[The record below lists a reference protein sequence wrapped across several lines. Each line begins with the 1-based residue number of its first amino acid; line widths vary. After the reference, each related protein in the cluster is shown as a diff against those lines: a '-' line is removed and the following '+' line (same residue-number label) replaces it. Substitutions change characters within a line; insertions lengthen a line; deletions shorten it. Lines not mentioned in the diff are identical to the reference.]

1 MDRERVEPTISQ
13 LLASC
18 PVHRHRGIRKY
29 RAGGQGWTLPL
40 VFFLAS
46 KAPPWTRRPEDQK
59 PEDDQGGFAF
69 VRNKSFVFQKYIFH
83 HAVGPLLRFSFHCQV
98 PLSAR
103 ISSVMGNICCWS
115 KDYHRREKSNRHI
128 EVTNVDSEKVRDCHA

>member
-1 MDRERVEPTISQ
+1 MRGNAKLFSYWAFLICGSLIFRFAIKMLVKRENFR
-13 LLASC
+13 LMAS
-18 PVHRHRGIRKY
+18 VS
-29 RAGGQGWTLPL
+29 
-40 VFFLAS
+40 S
-46 KAPPWTRRPEDQK
+46 KDQK

-83 HAVGPLLRFSFHCQV
+83 HAIGPLLRFSFHCQV